1 MGDKCRAGQPDNTS
15 QESCPNV
22 YYDRYHDI
30 EAAKL
35 LPGEYYATARDMVI
49 VTVLGSC
56 ISACIRDTRSQ
67 IGGMNHFML
76 PSVGDPDSPIASS
89 ARYGAY
95 AMEKLINDLI
105 KLGARR
111 QYLEAKVFG
120 GGAVM
125 PTLASANIG
134 ERNTEFV
141 YAYLAAEQIP
151 VVASDVLDNYPRKV
165 YFFARTGRVRVKKLW
180 SLNNNSVLERE
191 LDYSRK
197 LRATPIEGGV
207 DLF

>member
-1 MGDKCRAGQPDNTS
+1 MSDKRRAGQPDNTS
-15 QESCPNV
+15 QDSYPNV